1 MVFLRIFF
9 TLEYILTERLH
20 NINNKSV
27 ALLRF
32 FTSYQTII
40 LSKSSLY
47 LIDKGLKIKVIL
59 YERKTIQFVIHI
71 NSEQIIIIVDFG
83 LIHFENLSFSIF
95 IFFADSNNVAS

>member
-71 NSEQIIIIVDFG
+71 NSEQIIT
-83 LIHFENLSFSIF
+83 LLSTKIR
-95 IFFADSNNVAS
+95 

>member
-1 MVFLRIFF
+1 M
-9 TLEYILTERLH
+9 
-20 NINNKSV
+20 
-27 ALLRF
+27 LRF
-32 FTSYQTII
+32 CCLYQTII
-40 LSKSSLY
+40 LSKSCLY

-71 NSEQIIIIVDFG
+71 NSEQIIIFVDFG